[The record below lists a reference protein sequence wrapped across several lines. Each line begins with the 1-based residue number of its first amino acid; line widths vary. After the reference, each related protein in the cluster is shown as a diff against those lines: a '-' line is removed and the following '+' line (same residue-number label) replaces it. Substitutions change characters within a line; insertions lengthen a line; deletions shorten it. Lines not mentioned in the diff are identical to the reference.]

1 MNAPNRFEMFTL
13 ADGERLIEVTEDTKI
28 PNAATVKIVKQDHTL
43 ANMIRSVRAPTHR
56 ARTNSQLLA
65 NEAVIFAGYK
75 VPHPLEPYFII
86 KIQTNGAF
94 TPSQVLLDACA
105 SLIRMITDI
114 KTQFTTKFDL
124 RALETDATD
133 EMAGP
138 YGASS
143 RFGGYGEEAARP
155 GHDYMDM

>member
-43 ANMIRSVRAPTHR
+43 ANMLR
-56 ARTNSQLLA
+56 SQLLA

-94 TPSQVLLDACA
+94 TPSQVLLDACN

-138 YGASS
+138 YGGSS
-143 RFGGYGEEAARP
+143 RFGGYGEEPARP

>member
-1 MNAPNRFEMFTL
+1 M
-13 ADGERLIEVTEDTKI
+13 
-28 PNAATVKIVKQDHTL
+28 
-43 ANMIRSVRAPTHR
+43 RAPTHC

-75 VPHPLEPYFII
+75 VPHPLEPYFIL

-94 TPSQVLLDACA
+94 TPSQVLLEACA
-105 SLIRMITDI
+105 ALIRTISDL

-124 RALETDATD
+124 RVLESEGTDD
-133 EMAGP
+133 IAGP
-138 YGASS
+138 YGSSS
-143 RFGGYGEEAARP
+143 RFGGYGEAARP

>member
-43 ANMIRSVRAPTHR
+43 ANMLRA
-56 ARTNSQLLA
+56 QLLA

-94 TPSQVLLDACA
+94 TPSQVLLDVCNA
-105 SLIRMITDI
+105 LIRMITDI

-133 EMAGP
+133 EMNGP

>member
-43 ANMIRSVRAPTHR
+43 ANMIRA
-56 ARTNSQLLA
+56 QLLA

-94 TPSQVLLDACA
+94 TPSQVLFDACSA
-105 SLIRMITDI
+105 LIRMITDI

-143 RFGGYGEEAARP
+143 RFGGYGEETTRP